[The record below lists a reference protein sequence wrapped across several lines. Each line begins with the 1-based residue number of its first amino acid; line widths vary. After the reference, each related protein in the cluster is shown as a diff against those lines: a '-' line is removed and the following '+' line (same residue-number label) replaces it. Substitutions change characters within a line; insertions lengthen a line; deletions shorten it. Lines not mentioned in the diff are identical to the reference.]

1 MNDSGS
7 SPGLDLCERNIGLLD
22 QMYVILSKVHFDK
35 DVKNKLIWKNNTTD
49 RFLDKS
55 LCGLLSS
62 NPSID
67 TIFIFAGIWR
77 GIVPSKV
84 KVFCWIAII
93 NKINIRSMLFKRG
106 ILDISHKVEAMTD
119 LVGAWSK
126 DLLYSFKIVGDGL
139 IVLVLVV

>member
-1 MNDSGS
+1 MVMNDSGS

-35 DVKNKLIWKNNTTD
+35 DIKNKLIWKNNTTD

-67 TIFIFAGIWR
+67 TIFIFAGI
-77 GIVPSKV
+77 
-84 KVFCWIAII
+84 
-93 NKINIRSMLFKRG
+93 
-106 ILDISHKVEAMTD
+106 
-119 LVGAWSK
+119 
-126 DLLYSFKIVGDGL
+126 
-139 IVLVLVV
+139 